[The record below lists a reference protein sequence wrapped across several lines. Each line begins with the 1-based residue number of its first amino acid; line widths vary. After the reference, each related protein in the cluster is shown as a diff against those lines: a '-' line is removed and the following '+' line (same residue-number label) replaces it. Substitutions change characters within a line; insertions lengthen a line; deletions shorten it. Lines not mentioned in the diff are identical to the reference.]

1 MSKHSENLNDV
12 IARMPY
18 HKKETQEELLELKR
32 RKPAT
37 GADYNI

>member
-1 MSKHSENLNDV
+1 
-12 IARMPY
+12 MPY
-18 HKKETQEELLELKR
+18 HKKATQEELLELKR